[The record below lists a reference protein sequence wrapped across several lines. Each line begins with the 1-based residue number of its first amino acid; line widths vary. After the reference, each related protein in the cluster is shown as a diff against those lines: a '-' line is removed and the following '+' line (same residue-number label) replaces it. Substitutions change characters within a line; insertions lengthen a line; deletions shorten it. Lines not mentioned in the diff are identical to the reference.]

1 MRKHPLL
8 PDGLPAESHRAR
20 GLDEA
25 RTVAGTP
32 APGMTTTATS
42 TADGSAREVAER
54 LDESDAIA
62 RMSWEGCP
70 NTD

>member
-1 MRKHPLL
+1 
-8 PDGLPAESHRAR
+8 
-20 GLDEA
+20 
-25 RTVAGTP
+25 
-32 APGMTTTATS
+32 MTTTATS